1 MAVSDGSRIY
11 DAAVLDPA
19 DPADATDGPER
30 ASLFPAIEKR
40 YGQPMSHWHR
50 EMQKVAGQRYPEQMA
65 FLQEQHGFSRAHA
78 NALVQYSRGSK
89 SARRFSTVDDYLA
102 PHDAIKQAT
111 VRAILDSITDAYP
124 QADVV
129 IAWNQPM
136 AMLGG
141 KYVFG
146 LGVFSKHILIAPFD
160 SEVIEEFR
168 ERLSGYSLNKKTI
181 KVPVDW
187 QVDARLVQDLVAAS
201 AARQGVLPD

>member
-1 MAVSDGSRIY
+1 MR
-11 DAAVLDPA
+11 
-19 DPADATDGPER
+19 
-30 ASLFPAIEKR
+30 
-40 YGQPMSHWHR
+40 
-50 EMQKVAGQRYPEQMA
+50 KVAGQRYPEQMA

-89 SARRFSTVDDYLA
+89 SPRRFATVDDYLE

-111 VRAILDSITDAYP
+111 VRAILDAITDAYP

-160 SEVIEEFR
+160 SDVIEEFR